1 MELAKIKM
9 KKLEYRTGK
18 KTIRVYVA
26 DKLWAVW
33 PRNLTTV
40 AIARGKICTP
50 ADLNAA
56 LCD

>member
-1 MELAKIKM
+1 M

-18 KTIRVYVA
+18 KTKKVYVA
-26 DKLWAVW
+26 HKLWAVW